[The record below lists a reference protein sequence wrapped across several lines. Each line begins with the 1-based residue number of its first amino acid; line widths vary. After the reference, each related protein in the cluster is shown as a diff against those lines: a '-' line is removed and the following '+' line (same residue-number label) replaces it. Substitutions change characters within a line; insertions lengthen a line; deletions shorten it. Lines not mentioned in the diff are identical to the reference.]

1 MSRVGKVK
9 HLIVINHMC
18 SDFYQ
23 LKSNNSHTISKYV
36 GQKTKM

>member
-1 MSRVGKVK
+1 MI
-9 HLIVINHMC
+9 LDNHMC
-18 SDFYQ
+18 SDFDQ